1 MLLSIVGLA
10 IIVLAYLTSFVV
22 VECIFH
28 AGRDKL
34 LTYNWCRWLMDR
46 VEVVRHWACQTAG
59 DIAKRVRGL
68 LQIA

>member
-34 LTYNWCRWLMDR
+34 LTYN
-46 VEVVRHWACQTAG
+46 
-59 DIAKRVRGL
+59 
-68 LQIA
+68 